1 MSLSVIGTLDSE
13 QIEAVLRERPVGRL
27 AVHADGRTYV
37 LPVSYAHDGEAIYIH
52 SSEGLKLRMMRAAP
66 EVCFQVDDVDVKDMA
81 NWRSVVAWGTF
92 EELHGHAAAAAMDL
106 LAAKLR
112 PLTASETAGPSGRS
126 RGRGGHGA
134 VACRIVLHERTGRFE
149 SR

>member
-1 MSLSVIGTLDSE
+1 MIGTLDPA
-13 QIEAVLRERPVGRL
+13 QIEAVLSERPIGRL
-27 AVHADGRTYV
+27 AVHADGRTYLV
-37 LPVSYAHDGEAIYIH
+37 PVSYVYDGEAIYIH
-52 SSEGLKLRMMRAAP
+52 AREGLKLRMMRAAP

-92 EELHGHAAAAAMDL
+92 EELHGPAAAAAMDL

-126 RGRGGHGA
+126 RGRGGHGGI
-134 VACRIVLHERTGRFE
+134 ACRIVLKERTGRFE